1 MRFFHLADLHLGKSL
16 YGYSLIDEGD
26 QPYWVDR
33 LLEAADEYRP
43 DAVVIAGDVY
53 DRAVPPKEAVELLDR
68 LLTALSQRNIPV
80 LMVAGNHDSGPR
92 LAFASGLLER
102 ERVYIAGECQKEL
115 THVTLEDEYGP
126 VTFWLMPYLFPA
138 AVRFALDREDVTTY
152 DRAVRALLDAQ
163 PVDTAR
169 RNVLVAHQFVVSGG
183 AEPERDGSETAVGGV
198 GQVDASA
205 FSDFDYVALG
215 HIHGP
220 QKIGRETVRY
230 GGSPLPYSFSE
241 VGQRKGVTLVEL
253 GEKGQMAFRLIELP
267 ALHRMRQVKGTLE
280 ELLALGTEDVSLRND
295 YLRAVLTD
303 VQMPP
308 RAMERLRA
316 VYPNLMEVARELPQA
331 AQRAAGRTAQVKERP
346 LEDLFWDFYTHQA
359 GEVPDQAQ
367 TELAAFVAE
376 QSRQG
381 TLPELRRGDD
391 VDQDTLALVD
401 FALRRFGEEEQP
413 CDPKN

>member
-26 QPYWVDR
+26 QTYWVDR

-53 DRAVPPKEAVELLDR
+53 DRAVPPREAVELLDR
-68 LLTALSQRNIPV
+68 LLTSLSRRNIPV

-102 ERVYIAGECQKEL
+102 EGVYISGECQKEL
-115 THVTLEDEYGP
+115 TKVTLEDEHGP

-138 AVRFALDREDVTTY
+138 AVRFALHREDVTTY
-152 DRAVRALLDAQ
+152 DQAVRALLDAQ
-163 PVDTAR
+163 PLNPAR

-198 GQVDASA
+198 GQVDAEA
-205 FSDFDYVALG
+205 FSAFDYVALG
-215 HIHGP
+215 HIHGA

-241 VGQRKGVTLVEL
+241 AGQRKGLTLVEL
-253 GEKGQMAFRLIELP
+253 GEKGQVDIQLIELP

-280 ELLALGTEDVSLRND
+280 ELLAMGTEDDTLRSD
-295 YLRAVLTD
+295 YLRVVLTD

-308 RAMERLRA
+308 RTMERLRA
-316 VYPNLMEVARELPQA
+316 VYPNLMEVARELPQT
-331 AQRAAGRTAQVKERP
+331 AQRAAGRTAQAKEQSI
-346 LEDLFWDFYTHQA
+346 EELFWDFYTHQV
-359 GEVPDQAQ
+359 GETPDQAQ

-381 TLPELRRGDD
+381 ALPELRRGES
-391 VDQDTLALVD
+391 VDKDTLALVD
-401 FALRRFGEEEQP
+401 FALNHFGEEKIP

>member
-1 MRFFHLADLHLGKSL
+1 MRLFHLADLHLGKSL

-53 DRAVPPKEAVELLDR
+53 DRAVPPKEAIELLDR
-68 LLTALSQRNIPV
+68 LLTALSQRDIPV

-102 ERVYIAGECQKEL
+102 EGVHIAGECQKEL
-115 THVTLEDEYGP
+115 AQVTLEDEFGP

-138 AVRFALDREDVTTY
+138 AVRCALGREDLTGY
-152 DRAVRALLDAQ
+152 DQAVRALLEAQ
-163 PVDTAR
+163 PIDPTR

-198 GQVDASA
+198 GQVDADA
-205 FSDFDYVALG
+205 FAAFDYVALG

-241 VGQRKGVTLVEL
+241 VGQRKGLTLVEL
-253 GEKGQMAFRLIELP
+253 GEKGQVDIQLIPLP

-280 ELLALGTEDVSLRND
+280 ELLALGTEDASLRED

-331 AQRAAGRTAQVKERP
+331 AQRAAGQTAQVKERP

-367 TELAAFVAE
+367 AELIAFAAE
-376 QSRQG
+376 QARRG
-381 TLPELRRGDD
+381 PLPELRRGESADKE
-391 VDQDTLALVD
+391 TLALVE
-401 FALRRFGEEEQP
+401 FALERFGEEESL

>member
-26 QPYWVDR
+26 QPYWVDQ
-33 LLEAADEYRP
+33 LLEAADQYRP

-53 DRAVPPKEAVELLDR
+53 DRAVPPKEAVALLDR

-92 LAFASGLLER
+92 LAFASGLLEW
-102 ERVYIAGECQKEL
+102 EGVYIAGECQKEL
-115 THVTLEDEYGP
+115 PQVTLEDEHGP

-138 AVRFALDREDVTTY
+138 AVRFALDREDLTTY
-152 DRAVRALLDAQ
+152 DQAVRALLEAQ
-163 PVDTAR
+163 PIDSSR
-169 RNVLVAHQFVVSGG
+169 RNVLVAHQFVVSGS
-183 AEPERDGSETAVGGV
+183 AEPERVGSETAVGGV

-205 FSDFDYVALG
+205 FDAFDYVALG
-215 HIHGP
+215 HIHGA

-253 GEKGQMAFRLIELP
+253 GEKGQVEIQRIELP

-316 VYPNLMEVARELPQA
+316 VYPNLMEVARELPQT
-331 AQRAAGRTAQVKERP
+331 AQRAAGQSAQVKERP
-346 LEDLFWDFYTHQA
+346 LEELFGTFYTHQA
-359 GEVPDQAQ
+359 GEIPDQAQ
-367 TELAAFVAE
+367 AELIAFAAGQA
-376 QSRQG
+376 RQG
-381 TLPELRRGDD
+381 TLPELRRGEST
-391 VDQDTLALVD
+391 DQETLALVD

>member
-68 LLTALSQRNIPV
+68 LLTALAQRNIPV

-102 ERVYIAGECQKEL
+102 EGVYIAGECQKEL
-115 THVTLEDEYGP
+115 PQVTLEDEHGP

-138 AVRFALDREDVTTY
+138 AVRFALGREDLTGY
-152 DRAVRALLDAQ
+152 DQAVRALLDAQ

-169 RNVLVAHQFVVSGG
+169 RNVLVAHQFVTAGG
-183 AEPERDGSETAVGGV
+183 AEPEQDGSETAVGGV
-198 GQVDASA
+198 GQVDADVFDA
-205 FSDFDYVALG
+205 FDYVALG
-215 HIHGP
+215 HIHAAQGV
-220 QKIGRETVRY
+220 GRETVRY

-241 VGQRKGVTLVEL
+241 VRQHKGLTLVEL
-253 GEKGQMAFRLIELP
+253 GEKGHVNVQLIELP

-280 ELLALGTEDVSLRND
+280 ELLALGTEGASLRED

-308 RAMERLRA
+308 RTMERLRV
-316 VYPNLMEVARELPQA
+316 VYPNLMEVARELPQT
-331 AQRAAGRTAQVKERP
+331 AQRAAGRTAQVKDRP
-346 LEDLFWDFYTHQA
+346 IEDLFWDFYTHQS

-367 TELAAFVAE
+367 TDLAAFAA
-376 QSRQG
+376 QQARQG
-381 TLPELRRGDD
+381 ALPELHRGESTDK
-391 VDQDTLALVD
+391 DTLALVG
-401 FALRRFGEEEQP
+401 FALGHFGEEEQV

>member
-26 QPYWVDR
+26 QLYWVDR

-80 LMVAGNHDSGPR
+80 LMVAGNHDSGSR
-92 LAFASGLLER
+92 LAFASGLLKR
-102 ERVYIAGECQKEL
+102 EGVYIAGECQKEL
-115 THVTLEDEYGP
+115 PQVTLEDEHGP

-138 AVRFALDREDVTTY
+138 AVRFALGREDLTGY
-152 DRAVRALLDAQ
+152 DQAVRALLDVQ

-169 RNVLVAHQFVVSGG
+169 RNVLVAHQFVTAGG
-183 AEPERDGSETAVGGV
+183 AEPEQDGSETAVGGV
-198 GQVDASA
+198 GQVDADTFA
-205 FSDFDYVALG
+205 AFDYVALG
-215 HIHGP
+215 HIHAAQRVGW
-220 QKIGRETVRY
+220 ETVRY

-241 VGQRKGVTLVEL
+241 VGQHKGLTLVEL
-253 GEKGQMAFRLIELP
+253 GEKGQVDVQLIELP

-280 ELLALGTEDVSLRND
+280 ELLALGTEDATLRED

-308 RAMERLRA
+308 RTMERLRA
-316 VYPNLMEVARELPQA
+316 VYPNLMEVARELPQV

-346 LEDLFWDFYTHQA
+346 LEELFWDFYTHQA

-367 TELAAFVAE
+367 AELVAFAAQQA
-376 QSRQG
+376 RQG
-381 TLPELRRGDD
+381 ALPELRRGESADK
-391 VDQDTLALVD
+391 DTLALVG
-401 FALRRFGEEEQP
+401 FALGHFGEEEQI

>member
-33 LLEAADEYRP
+33 LLEAADEFRP

-68 LLTALSQRNIPV
+68 LLTALSRRNIPV

-102 ERVYIAGECQKEL
+102 EGVYIAGECQKEL
-115 THVTLEDEYGP
+115 PQVRLEDEYGP

-138 AVRFALDREDVTTY
+138 AVRFALGREDLTGY
-152 DRAVRALLDAQ
+152 DQAVRALLEMQ
-163 PVDTAR
+163 PIDPAR

-198 GQVDASA
+198 GQVDAEA
-205 FSDFDYVALG
+205 FAAFDYVALG
-215 HIHGP
+215 HIHGA

-241 VGQRKGVTLVEL
+241 VGQHKGVTLVEL
-253 GEKGQMAFRLIELP
+253 GEKGQVAFQLIELP
-267 ALHRMRQVKGTLE
+267 TLHRMRQVKGTLE
-280 ELLALGTEDVSLRND
+280 ELLALGTEDTSLRED
-295 YLRAVLTD
+295 YLRTVLTD

-316 VYPNLMEVARELPQA
+316 VYPNLMEVTRELPQT

-346 LEDLFWDFYTHQA
+346 LEELFRDFYTHQA
-359 GEVPDQAQ
+359 GEIPDQAQ
-367 TELAAFVAE
+367 AELAAFAAE
-376 QSRQG
+376 QARQG
-381 TLPELRRGDD
+381 TLPELRRGEST
-391 VDQDTLALVD
+391 DQDTLALVE
-401 FALRRFGEEEQP
+401 FALRRFGEEEQG